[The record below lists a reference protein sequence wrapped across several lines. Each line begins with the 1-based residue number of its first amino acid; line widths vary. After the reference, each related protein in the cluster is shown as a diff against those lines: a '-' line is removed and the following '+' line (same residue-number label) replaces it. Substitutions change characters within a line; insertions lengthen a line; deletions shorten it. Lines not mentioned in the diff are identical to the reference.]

1 MIVLFEYL
9 LKSALSI
16 TILYM
21 AFELLFKNRV
31 SFIFNRALLLSIVF
45 FGLLIPLFS
54 FNINSLFQFNSP
66 YLSTFV
72 NNEGLITVNLQEIV
86 INSETKKSILGIPLY
101 IIIGRTYLLISLVLG
116 LWFAL
121 KIIRLLLLV
130 IKSETKQI
138 GSFKFIILDDDYPT
152 FSFFNYVFI
161 NRTLYNNKEESQKI
175 IEHES
180 VHSLQKHT
188 LDILLSEILII
199 LQWFNPIAYLIRKSI
214 KDNHEFLADKGII
227 KNEYDIPDYKLLL
240 LRNSTKIRTGSITHN
255 FSYSLI
261 KKRFKMMEKKDS
273 KIKVILGMM
282 ILPLAFSLAFF
293 ACSSPNQEDEDDAN
307 AAIVTEEVPVNS
319 QVIPYEQPQVVPEA
333 EIFTVVEEMP
343 AFNGGIEELYK
354 FLANNIKYPQQA
366 KDAQIK
372 GRVFV
377 NFVVEKDG
385 EVTNVNV
392 LRGIGGGCD
401 EEAIRVVS
409 SMPRWKPGTQR
420 GENVRVSYN
429 LPIKFSLK

>member
-16 TILYM
+16 TILYI

-31 SFIFNRALLLSIVF
+31 SFIFNRVLLLSIVF
-45 FGLLIPLFS
+45 FGLLIPIFS
-54 FNINSLFQFNSP
+54 FNISSLFQFNSP

-72 NNEGLITVNLQEIV
+72 NNEGLITINLQEIV
-86 INSETKKSILGIPLY
+86 INSETQTSIFGIPLY
-101 IIIGRTYLLISLVLG
+101 IIIGRIYLMISLVLG
-116 LWFAL
+116 FWFVL

-130 IKSETKQI
+130 WKSETKQL
-138 GSFKFIILDDDYPT
+138 GSFKFIILDGDYPT
-152 FSFFNYVFI
+152 FSFFNFVFI
-161 NRTLYNNKEESQKI
+161 NSALYNNKEESQKI

-188 LDILLSEILII
+188 LDILLSEVLII

-273 KIKVILGMM
+273 KIKFILGMM
-282 ILPLAFSLAFF
+282 ILPIAFSLAFF
-293 ACSSPNQEDEDDAN
+293 ACSSPNQEEALLST
-307 AAIVTEEVPVNS
+307 TEEIPAPPT
-319 QVIPYEQPQVVPEA
+319 QVTFVEPPQTVPEA

-343 AFNGGIEELYK
+343 GFKGGIEGLYK
-354 FLANNIKYPQQA
+354 YLGNNINYPEQA
-366 KDAQIK
+366 KAKNIQ

-385 EVTNVNV
+385 EVTNVNI

-409 SMPRWKPGTQR
+409 SMPNWTPGKQR
-420 GENVRVSYN
+420 GENVRVAYN
-429 LPIKFSLK
+429 LPIKFALK